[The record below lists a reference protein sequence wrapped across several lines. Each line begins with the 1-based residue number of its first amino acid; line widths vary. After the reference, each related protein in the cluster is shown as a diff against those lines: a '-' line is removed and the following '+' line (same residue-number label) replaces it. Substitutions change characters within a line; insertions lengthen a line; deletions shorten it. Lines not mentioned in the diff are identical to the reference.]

1 MSDFSFNSTA
11 GTSQDTRKPNLE
23 GNKIHDVTFVGC
35 ELKDIQG
42 VKEPGKVFKQLIL
55 KFENEFG
62 EHQITIWEPKAD
74 DFKRGERE
82 YTKKDG
88 EKAKMPTASNVEN
101 LMLLLKHAIDTINPA
116 IAKQIDSKEKTLT
129 APDFDGLRKL
139 AQTILDKGKG
149 VKTKL
154 KLINTKKGEAS
165 IPFFSSISKDGRAF
179 VNNNFIGDKVNFS
192 AYELDKIRKEAS
204 AKPTDMSIT
213 QESIH
218 AEEQSVGNDLDLDF
232 TVDTDL

>member
-101 LMLLLKHAIDTINPA
+101 LMLLFKVMKLTNVLHIFSENFLI
-116 IAKQIDSKEKTLT
+116 STL
-129 APDFDGLRKL
+129 P
-139 AQTILDKGKG
+139 
-149 VKTKL
+149 
-154 KLINTKKGEAS
+154 
-165 IPFFSSISKDGRAF
+165 SISIVSFCWFKLYFFLKSCPLNLNLSLVFSTNSNSEIVIVDDG
-179 VNNNFIGDKVNFS
+179 IKS
-192 AYELDKIRKEAS
+192 AE
-204 AKPTDMSIT
+204 
-213 QESIH
+213 
-218 AEEQSVGNDLDLDF
+218 
-232 TVDTDL
+232 